1 MTAAIVRMPIAPM
14 HAEARVSSGQL
25 SQCLAG
31 HRVEV
36 LEEQDDWRRVR
47 SEDGYEGWIHL
58 GYLTLVPPSGTR
70 GSAQVARLSLG
81 CVTRDATGGRR
92 ALPLG
97 AYLSPEEM
105 VKSGEA
111 LRIDE
116 LPTRFPPDPTAI
128 TRSAQELFENT
139 GYQWGG
145 ITPWGADCSGFV
157 QSVYRLHGITLSRDA
172 SQQFAE
178 GTEVANGIEALKAG
192 DLAFFSDRE
201 DRRITHVGIALGG
214 KRLVH
219 LALGRGGYAVERL
232 DEQKDAYVQKLV
244 QRYVGARRVV

>member
-14 HAEARVSSGQL
+14 HAEARVSSGQV

-31 HRVEV
+31 YRVDV

-47 SEDGYEGWIHL
+47 SDDGYEGWIHV
-58 GYLTLVPPSGTR
+58 GFLTLVPPSGMR

-92 ALPLG
+92 MLPLG

-105 VKSGEA
+105 VKSGDA
-111 LRIDE
+111 LRVDE
-116 LPTRFPPDPTAI
+116 LPTRFPTEPTAI
-128 TRSAQELFENT
+128 TRSAQEFFENT
-139 GYQWGG
+139 SYQWGG
-145 ITPWGADCSGFV
+145 ITPWGADCSGLV
-157 QSVYRLHGITLSRDA
+157 QCVYRLHGIALSRDA
-172 SQQFAE
+172 SQQYAE
-178 GTEVANGIEALKAG
+178 GVEVPNGIDALKAG

-201 DRRITHVGIALGG
+201 DQRITHVGIALGG

-232 DEQKDAYVQKLV
+232 DDGKDAYVQKLV
-244 QRYVGARRVV
+244 GRYVGARRVL